1 MRVYSRSIYQE
12 HWNQFI
18 PHATCTVSQESFL
31 SILLPPSLHPSLPPF
46 LPPSLPPSILPSLPS
61 SILPSLPLFYNHTSD
76 IGFLN
81 FFSNP
86 SSTSSNKLNRLP
98 PCAVIDLTCGSSKKS
113 PPKATCNIQWLQPVT
128 CIRVPPKWYLLL
140 MYVCMYVILLI
151 AYSVY
156 YCLLLI
162 GYCLLLMSYCLG
174 YCLFQLKYKNITKK
188 LVVRTHRNIIC
199 TQFNRE
205 KLSILL
211 NFIQNFRGFKS
222 SHNITHTKLI
232 ASIANIL

>member
-18 PHATCTVSQESFL
+18 PHATCIVSQESFL
-31 SILLPPSLHPSLPPF
+31 SILLPPSLHPSLPP
-46 LPPSLPPSILPSLPS
+46 SILPSLP
-61 SILPSLPLFYNHTSD
+61 PSFPPSPCYNHTSD

-113 PPKATCNIQWLQPVT
+113 PPKATCNIHWLQPVT

-140 MYVCMYVILLI
+140 MYVCMYIILLI
-151 AYSVY
+151 AYSIC
-156 YCLLLI
+156 YCLFLIGYCLFLI

-174 YCLFQLKYKNITKK
+174 YCLFQHNYKNITKK
-188 LVVRTHRNIIC
+188 LVVKDTPEYYLYPI
-199 TQFNRE
+199 
-205 KLSILL
+205 
-211 NFIQNFRGFKS
+211 
-222 SHNITHTKLI
+222 
-232 ASIANIL
+232 